1 MWFSFRAVVIDM
13 NVKNKHSFRRF
24 QIAPPFIMRMNLTFE
39 VNHMKEPQVEELVN
53 EMREKIEVL
62 ERRNTELLEE
72 IRRVEGE
79 KRYVE
84 SELFRLQK
92 ELKRM
97 RSEMERLKSPPLII
111 GSIKDILADGRV
123 IVKSSTGPDF
133 IVSTSEYVPPED
145 LEVGARVA
153 LNKQTLAVM
162 GVLPPSL
169 DPIVIGA
176 EIIDKP
182 TISYNDI
189 GGLEEQ
195 ILEVREA
202 VEDPLLRPE
211 LYKKVGID
219 PPKGVLLVGPPGT
232 GKTLIAKAVAHQ
244 TNATFIRFVGSELVQ
259 KYIGEGAR
267 LVRELFEMAKEKA
280 PSIVFIDEL
289 DSIGAK
295 RLEVATSGD
304 REVQRT
310 LMQLLAEMDGFN
322 PLSDVKIV
330 AATNRPDILDEA
342 LLRPGR
348 FDRIIEIPIPNY
360 DGRNQIFRIHMTRM
374 AVDQTVRHAD
384 LALKTDGATG
394 ADIKAI
400 CTEAGMFA
408 IRDNRES
415 VCMSDFERAIV
426 KVLEIEDAKCTESGV
441 MFA

>member
-1 MWFSFRAVVIDM
+1 VTLLKEQQLDG
-13 NVKNKHSFRRF
+13 
-24 QIAPPFIMRMNLTFE
+24 FISE
-39 VNHMKEPQVEELVN
+39 MK
-53 EMREKIEVL
+53 EKIEVL
-62 ERRNTELLEE
+62 ERRNNELLEE
-72 IRRVEGE
+72 ARRVEGE
-79 KRYVE
+79 KRYIE

-97 RSEMERLKSPPLII
+97 RTEMERLKSPPLII
-111 GSIKDILADGRV
+111 GVIKDLLADGRV

-133 IVSTSEYVPPED
+133 IVGTSEYVPSQD
-145 LEVGARVA
+145 LVVGARVA

-176 EIIDKP
+176 EIIEKP
-182 TISYNDI
+182 AVSYGEI
-189 GGLEEQ
+189 GGLDEQ
-195 ILEVREA
+195 IREVREA
-202 VEDPLLRPE
+202 VEDPLLRPD
-211 LYKKVGID
+211 LYKKVGIE
-219 PPKGVLLVGPPGT
+219 PPKGVLLVGSPGT
-232 GKTLIAKAVAHQ
+232 GKTLLAKAVAHQ
-244 TNATFIRFVGSELVQ
+244 TSATFIRFVGSELVQ

-267 LVRELFEMAKEKA
+267 LVRELFEMAREKA

-310 LMQLLAEMDGFN
+310 LMQLLSEMDGFN
-322 PLSDVKIV
+322 PIGDVKIM

-348 FDRIIEIPIPNY
+348 FDRIITIPLPNY
-360 DGRNQIFRIHMTRM
+360 EARFEIFRIHAKKMNVDGTVNL
-374 AVDQTVRHAD
+374 AV
-384 LALKTDGATG
+384 LAAKCEDATG

-408 IRDNRES
+408 IRDNRDT
-415 VCMSDFERAIV
+415 VCMIDFERAVV
-426 KVLEIEDAKCTESGV
+426 KVMETEDTKVVESGV

>member
-1 MWFSFRAVVIDM
+1 
-13 NVKNKHSFRRF
+13 
-24 QIAPPFIMRMNLTFE
+24 
-39 VNHMKEPQVEELVN
+39 
-53 EMREKIEVL
+53 MREKIEVL

-123 IVKSSTGPDF
+123 VVKSSTGPDF

-169 DPIVIGA
+169 DPIVMGA
-176 EIIDKP
+176 EIIAKP
-182 TISYNDI
+182 DTDYTEI
-189 GGLEEQ
+189 GGLQEQ
-195 ILEVREA
+195 ILEIREA

-219 PPKGVLLVGPPGT
+219 PPKGVLLIGPPGT
-232 GKTLIAKAVAHQ
+232 GKTLLAKAVAKQ

-267 LVRELFEMAKEKA
+267 LVRELFDLARQKA
-280 PSIVFIDEL
+280 PSIVFIDEI

-295 RLEVATSGD
+295 RLELATSGD

-310 LMQLLAEMDGFN
+310 LMQLLAELDGFN
-322 PLSDVKIV
+322 PLGEVKIIG
-330 AATNRPDILDEA
+330 ATNRPDILDEA

-348 FDRIIEIPIPNY
+348 FDRIIDIPFPNFEARSEI
-360 DGRNQIFRIHMTRM
+360 FKIHSKRM
-374 AVDQTVRHAD
+374 NLDATVH
-384 LALKTDGATG
+384 LEELGVKTEGATG
-394 ADIKAI
+394 ADIKAM

-408 IRDNRES
+408 IRDNRD
-415 VCMSDFERAIV
+415 VVNMVDFEKAIT
-426 KVLEIEDAKCTESGV
+426 KVLDEDAEKGMETGP

>member
-1 MWFSFRAVVIDM
+1 VIVTDEQLDDYLY
-13 NVKNKHSFRRF
+13 K
-24 QIAPPFIMRMNLTFE
+24 E
-39 VNHMKEPQVEELVN
+39 MKQKLEH
-53 EMREKIEVL
+53 L
-62 ERRNTELLEE
+62 ERQNAELLEE
-72 IRRVEGE
+72 VRRVEGE

-92 ELKRM
+92 EIKRM

-111 GSIKDILADGRV
+111 GSIKDVLVDGRV

-133 IVSTSEYVPPED
+133 IVSTSEYVPTED
-145 LEVGARVA
+145 ITVGARVA

-162 GVLPPSL
+162 SVLPASL

-176 EIIDKP
+176 EIVEKP
-182 TISYNDI
+182 AISYSDI
-189 GGLEEQ
+189 GGLEDQ
-195 ILEVREA
+195 IREIREA

-211 LYKKVGID
+211 LYKRVGIE

-232 GKTLIAKAVAHQ
+232 GKTLLAKAVAHQ
-244 TNATFIRFVGSELVQ
+244 TNATFIRMVGSELVQ

-267 LVRELFEMAKEKA
+267 LVRELFEMAKDKS

-295 RLEVATSGD
+295 RLDVATSGD

-310 LMQLLAEMDGFN
+310 LMQLLAELDGFN
-322 PLSDVKIV
+322 PIGEVKIV

-348 FDRIIEIPIPNY
+348 FDRIIEIPLPNF
-360 DGRNQIFRIHMTRM
+360 DGRLEIFKIHVRRM
-374 AVDQTVRHAD
+374 NVDDSININD
-384 LALKTDGATG
+384 LAAKSDFASG
-394 ADIKAI
+394 ADIKSI

-408 IRDNRES
+408 IRDNRDM
-415 VCMSDFERAIV
+415 VTMVDFERALS
-426 KVLEIEDAKCTESGV
+426 KVLESEETKVTESGV